1 MQKDLNEIKIEIN
14 NRLNEYLNKIT
25 LNKERKKQVDDEI
38 RSISMKLFHYIFS
51 QQVKI
56 IKQTAS
62 IEKCLELNLIQLIN
76 KKKALLNKLECNFVE
91 YDDIINDFN
100 EIETLNSNLYIDF
113 NYEFKKNEIIEKYL
127 SIGDLLVL
135 LLLLFLCILLLNLF
149 FYIL

>member
-38 RSISMKLFHYIFS
+38 RSVSMKLFHNIFS

-76 KKKALLNKLECNFVE
+76 KKKALLNKLECNFVGE

-100 EIETLNSNLYIDF
+100 EIESLNSNLHIDF

-135 LLLLFLCILLLNLF
+135 FLFLYILLLN
-149 FYIL
+149 

>member
-56 IKQTAS
+56 IKQTAC

-76 KKKALLNKLECNFVE
+76 KKKALLNKLECNHAE

-100 EIETLNSNLYIDF
+100 EIESLNSNLHIDF

-135 LLLLFLCILLLNLF
+135 LLLLLF
-149 FYIL
+149 ITMYLFYY

>member
-1 MQKDLNEIKIEIN
+1 MQKDLNEIKIEIS

-38 RSISMKLFHYIFS
+38 RSVSMKLFHFIFS

-76 KKKALLNKLECNFVE
+76 KKKALLKRLECNFVE

-100 EIETLNSNLYIDF
+100 EIESLNSNLHIDF

-135 LLLLFLCILLLNLF
+135 LLLLLF
-149 FYIL
+149 ITMYLFYY